1 MSSIT
6 IKDSQALVLDAGHIA
21 VESNLADKDQLKEVQ
36 SKRGRQYNDED
47 YKQLETLMYD
57 RFSLQLEAAQVSFD
71 PCSVTQADLQLLMGP
86 TVESC
91 MGVIEDHDASSESDL
106 HILEKIN
113 LSFSVQLAITNAPN
127 LTRFKV
133 AGDLPELQ
141 VNFSDKKY
149 SQSYILR

>member
-1 MSSIT
+1 
-6 IKDSQALVLDAGHIA
+6 
-21 VESNLADKDQLKEVQ
+21 
-36 SKRGRQYNDED
+36 
-47 YKQLETLMYD
+47 
-57 RFSLQLEAAQVSFD
+57 
-71 PCSVTQADLQLLMGP
+71 MGL
-86 TVESC
+86 TVEAC

-149 SQSYILR
+149 SRFYAYHGQTRLTRRNAHEVHRRCYPQIWR

>member
-1 MSSIT
+1 
-6 IKDSQALVLDAGHIA
+6 
-21 VESNLADKDQLKEVQ
+21 
-36 SKRGRQYNDED
+36 
-47 YKQLETLMYD
+47 MYD
-57 RFSLQLEAAQVSFD
+57 RFSLQLEAAQV
-71 PCSVTQADLQLLMGP
+71 CSHLNGRSKLTPQLLMGP
-86 TVESC
+86 TVEAC

-149 SQSYILR
+149 SKSLSIHQAID

>member
-1 MSSIT
+1 
-6 IKDSQALVLDAGHIA
+6 
-21 VESNLADKDQLKEVQ
+21 
-36 SKRGRQYNDED
+36 
-47 YKQLETLMYD
+47 
-57 RFSLQLEAAQVSFD
+57 
-71 PCSVTQADLQLLMGP
+71 MGP
-86 TVESC
+86 TVEAC

-149 SQSYILR
+149 SKLTYGLEGARLTVRNPDEVHRCCYPQIRR